1 MIEVVIQFS
10 GQMFWFLDRLLGVA
24 VPAEYIYNIYS
35 KKRRSTESRVL
46 TAHQSTRVGDNIH
59 LGGLQMPAMTALGDL
74 ISPSGL
80 HGHLCT
86 YIQFK
91 KNIRFL
97 KCYPPP
103 PPAFLRQAGS
113 PVVFLCSQW

>member
-10 GQMFWFLDRLLGVA
+10 GQMFWFLDRLLGVT

-74 ISPSGL
+74 IFPSGL

-86 YIQFK
+86 HVYIYT
-91 KNIRFL
+91 I
-97 KCYPPP
+97 
-103 PPAFLRQAGS
+103 
-113 PVVFLCSQW
+113 